1 MVVTWMRKGKLED
14 FDVKI
19 LKLLNGDPEM
29 TYAEMAK
36 HLNTSAVTV
45 YNRLKKMKNSGVFK
59 KCLKIP
65 PHIFNKRVSAF
76 VLISTIPGRER
87 DVGEQVARTS
97 EVLMVKGIT
106 GDFDLIAE
114 VIADDIDTLQHLVME
129 KIRGLN
135 DVVRTNTV
143 IELFTI
149 KDEISYLPEA
159 VEEST

>member
-1 MVVTWMRKGKLED
+1 MRKGKLED
-14 FDVKI
+14 IDVKI
-19 LKLLNGDPEM
+19 LKLLNGNPEM

-45 YNRLKKMKNSGVFK
+45 YNRLKKMKVKGVFR
-59 KCLKIP
+59 KCLRIP

-87 DVGEQVARTS
+87 EVGEQIAHVP

-114 VIADDIDTLQHLVME
+114 VIADDIDTLQQLVME

-135 DVVRTNTV
+135 HVVRTNTV
-143 IELFTI
+143 IELFAI
-149 KDEISYLPEA
+149 KDEISYLPQDI
-159 VEEST
+159 